1 MVRQYVGARY
11 VPKFADPVA
20 WTSGTSYEAMTIV
33 TYNNS
38 SYTSKIPVP
47 ATVGNPAD
55 NPKYWALTGNYNAQV
70 EEYRQETQKVAG
82 DIETERNRATS
93 AEKKLSTDINT
104 LNNTLSTNI
113 INLGTF
119 KNASLV
125 AFGDSWVNPTTEFY
139 GNWVETCANM
149 LGCTKSYNFADGGSG
164 FAGLSTA
171 ESDKA
176 TSINAQVEYARNHMT
191 ESEKNSVRYVA
202 VIGGTNDF
210 GYTNLTMVQWC
221 ENVQIV
227 LIRAQQTFPNAKV
240 IHLINNSLCAEN
252 PAVPNTKNDVRWN
265 KLKSWIPDI
274 YSYRLTYSRFDLIP
288 AMLSGNYYGEDW
300 LHPSDI
306 GVAMIACLFAALFN
320 GSKIAFNCDFGFNG
334 TYETNPTDNI
344 RSLIHTSHDG
354 DVTVILEGIQI
365 NSNTLTVIHPNI
377 KLKTI
382 FGYVNHPFGQATYTA
397 YNINNTSVNIS
408 AGLDNTFS
416 VINTDSYLTGE
427 QTVNIYIR
435 FKMGA

>member
-11 VPKFADPVA
+11 VPKFANPAA

-47 ATVGNPAD
+47 ATIGNPAD
-55 NPKYWALTGNYNAQV
+55 NPDYWALTGNYNAQV

-93 AEKKLSTDINT
+93 AEEKLSTDIT
-104 LNNTLSTNI
+104 
-113 INLGTF
+113 NLGTF

-139 GNWVETCANM
+139 GNWVETCAEI

-164 FAGLSTA
+164 FSGLQIE
-171 ESDKA
+171 ESAKA
-176 TSINAQVEYARNHMT
+176 VSINAQVEYARNHMT

-210 GYTNLTMVQWC
+210 GYSTITVAHWC
-221 ENVQIV
+221 ENVQTT
-227 LIRAQQTFPNAKV
+227 LNRAQKTFPNAKI
-240 IHLINNSLCAEN
+240 IHLIDNSLCAEN
-252 PAVPNTKNDVRWN
+252 PAVPNTNNDVRWMT
-265 KLKSWIPDI
+265 LKRWLPDI
-274 YSYRLTYSRFDLIP
+274 YNYTLTYSRFDLIP
-288 AMLSGNYYGEDW
+288 AMLCDKFYGEDW
-300 LHPSDI
+300 VHPSRH
-306 GVAMIACLFAALFN
+306 GTSMIAYLFAALFN
-320 GSKIAFNCDFGFNG
+320 GSKIAFNCERNFTG

-344 RSLIHTSHDG
+344 NSIIHTSHDG
-354 DVTVILEGIQI
+354 NVTVVLKDINI
-365 NSNTLTVIHPNI
+365 NSNTLTTIHMNI

-382 FGYVNHPFGQATYTA
+382 FGYIIHLYGQATYTA
-397 YNINNTSVNIS
+397 YLGNTNVSIV
-408 AGLDNTFS
+408 AGMDMENYIFS
-416 VINTDSYLTGE
+416 VINADSYHAGE
-427 QTVNIYIR
+427 QTVDIFIR

>member
-20 WTSGTSYEAMTIV
+20 WASGTSYEAMTIV

-47 ATVGNPAD
+47 ATIGNPAD
-55 NPKYWALTGNYNAQV
+55 NPDYWALTGNYNAQV

-93 AEKKLSTDINT
+93 AEEKLSNDI
-104 LNNTLSTNI
+104 NTLSTNI
-113 INLGTF
+113 TNLGTF

-125 AFGDSWVNPTTEFY
+125 AFGDSWVNPTTEWY
-139 GNWVETCANM
+139 GNWVAKCANY

-164 FAGLSTA
+164 FSGLQIE
-171 ESDKA
+171 ESAKA
-176 TSINAQVEYARNHMT
+176 VSINAQVEYARNHMT

-210 GYTNLTMVQWC
+210 GYSNLTPQKWC
-221 ENVQIV
+221 ENVQTT
-227 LIRAQQTFPNAKV
+227 LNRAQQTFPNAKI
-240 IHLINNSLCAEN
+240 IHLIDNSLCAEN
-252 PAVPNTKNDVRWN
+252 PAMPNTKNDVRWMT
-265 KLKSWIPDI
+265 LRRWLPDI
-274 YSYRLTYSRFDLIP
+274 YNYHLTYSRFDLIP
-288 AMLSGNYYGEDW
+288 AMLSDKYYREDW
-300 LHPSDI
+300 VHPSLHGTSMI
-306 GVAMIACLFAALFN
+306 GYLFAALFN
-320 GSKIAFNCDFGFNG
+320 GSKIAFNCARDFTG

-344 RSLIHTSHDG
+344 DSLIHTSHDG
-354 DVTVILEGIQI
+354 DVTVILKNINI
-365 NSNTLTVIHPNI
+365 NSNTLTYIHTNI

-382 FGYVNHPFGQATYTA
+382 FGYINQKYGLATFTA
-397 YNINNTSVNIS
+397 YLGSSIVSIAAGITESLISVQNI
-408 AGLDNTFS
+408 
-416 VINTDSYLTGE
+416 DSLHTGE
-427 QTVNIYIR
+427 QTVDIYIR